1 MNFSK
6 DLQGLDI
13 LKTVQEAA
21 EMIDIPSYLVG
32 GWVRDLIL
40 GKKAGKDL
48 DIVCVGDGIELAR
61 KVSSMLPKTPKV
73 VVFKNFGTAMLQHQG
88 YELEFV
94 GARKESYNRHSRK
107 PQVEQGTLSDD
118 QKRRDFTINAMAIS
132 LKASEFGELLDP
144 FQGVEDLRKKI
155 IRTPLDPLVTFS
167 DDPLR
172 MMRAVRFA
180 SQLNFDI
187 EAETFEAIRE
197 QSGRLKIVSVERITE
212 ELNKIIL
219 TPKPSYGFKLLHHAD
234 LLQFVLPSLVKLQ
247 GVETREGKG
256 HKDNFY
262 HTLQVL
268 DNIAEHGDDLW
279 LRWAAL
285 LHDIAKPA
293 TKRYHPKVGWTFHG
307 HEDKG
312 ARMVPKI
319 FRSLRLPLNDK
330 MKYVQKLVRLHLR
343 PISLVKDHV
352 TDSAIRRLIYDSGE
366 HLEDLMT
373 LCRADITSKNHS
385 KVKKYLSNFDKVEK
399 RVQQVEARDEI
410 RNFQP
415 VITGEIIMRTF
426 NLPPSKMVGQIKEEL
441 KEAVLDG
448 EVKNELGPA
457 RQYMIKIARDKGLEP
472 VSQDVDQE

>member
-21 EMIDIPSYLVG
+21 DSMDIPSYLVG
-32 GWVRDLIL
+32 GWVRDLVL

-61 KVSSMLPKTPKV
+61 QVSSILPKTPKV

-94 GARKESYNRHSRK
+94 GARKESYSRHSRK
-107 PQVEQGTLSDD
+107 PNVEQGTLSDD

-187 EAETFEAIRE
+187 EAGTFEAIRE
-197 QSGRLKIVSVERITE
+197 QSNRLKIVSVERITE

-268 DNIAEHGDDLW
+268 DNIAEHSDDLW

-312 ARMVPKI
+312 AQMVPKV

-472 VSQDVDQE
+472 VSQDVD